1 MGGVAAVVDLFPMVA
16 AVAVQRMVL
25 LYLPFQ
31 LLTR

>member
-1 MGGVAAVVDLFPMVA
+1 MGGAAAAVDLFPMVVE
-16 AVAVQRMVL
+16 VAVQRMVL